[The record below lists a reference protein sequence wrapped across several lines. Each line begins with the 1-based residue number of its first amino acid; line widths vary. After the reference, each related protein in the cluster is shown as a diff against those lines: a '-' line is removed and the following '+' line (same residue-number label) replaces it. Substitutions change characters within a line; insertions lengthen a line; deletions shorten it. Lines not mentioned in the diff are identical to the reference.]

1 MCKPICAEPLKPIVG
16 QHNAYKGVN
25 MRQQNDE
32 YDTWN
37 HRYLDVVKRL
47 QLVTD
52 SAVDEYLGKKRACR
66 PSIRRRVKRLF
77 NGGHYNPKSI
87 ICRNV
92 SSKEDGTNCKMLC
105 CECLSSKTGVVHHLY
120 AVFEDKPGGKYIRKI
135 SSCSCKK
142 GELFCSHLIGFLYV
156 VAVLQQAAESQDDF
170 EANYKVSP
178 KLLEGEPMLIENTV
192 VVDRFNQQTAQRK
205 RQRTK

>member
-66 PSIRRRVKRLF
+66 PSIRRRGDCSMVAITTPNQSSVGMCHQKRTELIA
-77 NGGHYNPKSI
+77 K
-87 ICRNV
+87 
-92 SSKEDGTNCKMLC
+92 C
-105 CECLSSKTGVVHHLY
+105 C
-120 AVFEDKPGGKYIRKI
+120 
-135 SSCSCKK
+135 
-142 GELFCSHLIGFLYV
+142 
-156 VAVLQQAAESQDDF
+156 AAS
-170 EANYKVSP
+170 V
-178 KLLEGEPMLIENTV
+178 
-192 VVDRFNQQTAQRK
+192 
-205 RQRTK
+205 